1 MEREGWE
8 PGENELQPS
17 PLKSR
22 QEHDSGC
29 SSKSTFLHSVS
40 SLPARLARCLSVWW
54 VLWTSTSCLLG
65 EKVSG
70 CEGTH
75 FDHIK
80 PWMWLGHT
88 HKSGVLFEDG
98 VIKLFPHI
106 LILWSFGRERSR
118 GVKRQTGHTGKMLWV
133 SCLSFIWVERVFLTV
148 ELQSKVPVLWN
159 LCLHLEWGWHVS
171 TVTPTMHYSEL
182 VWSAFFPLL
191 HMYAC
196 SGAVYQGGPM
206 GGGQNK
212 ILVSQNSNTSSF
224 VLKI

>member
-17 PLKSR
+17 PLR
-22 QEHDSGC
+22 AREEHDSGC
-29 SSKSTFLHSVS
+29 SSKSTFLNSVS
-40 SLPARLARCLSVWW
+40 SLQARLSRCLSVWW
-54 VLWTSTSCLLG
+54 VLWTSTSCLFV

-118 GVKRQTGHTGKMLWV
+118 RVKRQAGHTRKMLWV
-133 SCLSFIWVERVFLTV
+133 SCLSFIWVESIFDIRTAVKSPCSLKSLPSSGVGMARLHSDTQYALFWVSLTSFLPIAPHV
-148 ELQSKVPVLWN
+148 CLLWG
-159 LCLHLEWGWHVS
+159 CVS
-171 TVTPTMHYSEL
+171 GRSN
-182 VWSAFFPLL
+182 
-191 HMYAC
+191 
-196 SGAVYQGGPM
+196 
-206 GGGQNK
+206 GGGAKQNLSK
-212 ILVSQNSNTSSF
+212 P
-224 VLKI
+224 K